1 MNALIITLYNVKVS
15 VIGGLNLKLGLI
27 RTEHPYLRSSS
38 RSMSVSK
45 SVSRSLYFSDENDS
59 DNSSDTIIDKT
70 QHKQTDE
77 NLRSDDKINDI
88 TPESCSPVR

>member
-1 MNALIITLYNVKVS
+1 
-15 VIGGLNLKLGLI
+15 
-27 RTEHPYLRSSS
+27 
-38 RSMSVSK
+38 MSVSK

-77 NLRSDDKINDI
+77 NLRSDDKINEI
-88 TPESCSPVR
+88 TPESESCSPVR

>member
-1 MNALIITLYNVKVS
+1 
-15 VIGGLNLKLGLI
+15 
-27 RTEHPYLRSSS
+27 
-38 RSMSVSK
+38 MSVSK

-77 NLRSDDKINDI
+77 NLRSDDKINEI